1 MLAWYRRFPPKDDP
15 DNGEME
21 KTKEADASMEAGGP
35 DASDASEE
43 EALQLP
49 GNEDEA

>member
-15 DNGEME
+15 DNGEKE

-43 EALQLP
+43 EALQLS